1 LLVVAGPT
9 ADPTMEQTISDEIG
23 TAPNILLHSQ
33 FIPDEDV
40 QFYMNACDVV
50 VLPYLEILTASAAML
65 AMSFGKACIAPRLSG
80 MTDLL
85 DDQGAFLYDPGQP
98 HALSEAM
105 RTAAHKRD
113 DLSQMGSYNFAKVS
127 DQSWSKT

>member
-1 LLVVAGPT
+1 
-9 ADPTMEQTISDEIG
+9 
-23 TAPNILLHSQ
+23 
-33 FIPDEDV
+33 
-40 QFYMNACDVV
+40 MNACDVV

-113 DLSQMGSYNFAKVS
+113 DLSQMGSYNVAKVS
-127 DQSWSKT
+127 DQSWSKTAAATLKIYEHIS